1 MTTIALLGAG
11 GNMGT
16 RISRTFLS
24 EPGFQVSHIEPS
36 ASHQSK
42 LRERGIE
49 SIDQADAV
57 PQADIIIMAI
67 ADTLI
72 GPVSAEVVPLMKS
85 GAMLICLD
93 PAAPHAGLLPERS
106 DISYFVTHPSH
117 PPIFNDETD
126 PAARAD
132 HFGSG
137 LAKQCIVNALM
148 QGPES
153 DYERGETIAKLM
165 WQPVL
170 RSHRVTVE
178 QMAYL
183 EPVLSET
190 VGATCVTIIGEAL
203 EEVVKRGVPREAAKD
218 FIMGHLN
225 VEIAIVFK
233 QIDWNFSSGAQKA
246 IEEAKRSIIRDDWK
260 KVFEPEEL
268 TRSVKSITE
277 T

>member
-1 MTTIALLGAG
+1 MTRIAILGAG

-16 RISRTFLS
+16 RVSRTLLN
-24 EPGFQVSHIEPS
+24 EEAYEALHIEPS
-36 ASHQSK
+36 PSHQEK
-42 LRERGIE
+42 LKARGIE
-49 SIDQADAV
+49 PV
-57 PQADIIIMAI
+57 PQAEAIPEADVIIMAI

-72 GPVSAEVVPLMKS
+72 GKVSQDVVPLMKP

-93 PAAPHAGLLPERS
+93 PAAPHAGLLPKRE
-106 DISYFVTHPSH
+106 DISYFVTHPAH

-126 PAARAD
+126 PEARRD
-132 HFGSG
+132 YFGSG

-153 DYERGETIAKLM
+153 DYERGENIAKLM

-190 VGATCVTIIGEAL
+190 VGATCITVIGEAM
-203 EEVVKRGVPREAAKD
+203 EEAIKRGVPRDAARD
-218 FIMGHLN
+218 FILGHLTI
-225 VEIAIVFK
+225 EIAIVFK
-233 QIDWNFSSGAQKA
+233 EIDWNFSAGAQKA
-246 IEEAKRSIIRDDWK
+246 IEEAKQQIFRHDWK

-268 TRSVKSITE
+268 QRSVKSITNS
-277 T
+277 

>member
-16 RISRTFLS
+16 RVSRTFLT
-24 EPGFQVSHIEPS
+24 EPDFQVLHVEPS
-36 ASHQSK
+36 SSHQEK
-42 LRERGIE
+42 LSERGIE
-49 SIDQADAV
+49 SINQTEAV
-57 PQADIIIMAI
+57 PQADVIIMAI

-72 GPVSAEVVPLMKS
+72 GPVSQEIVPLMRS

-93 PAAPHAGLLPERS
+93 PAAPHAGLLPDRS
-106 DISYFVTHPSH
+106 DITYFVTHPSH

-126 PAARAD
+126 PAARAN

-148 QGPES
+148 QGPEF
-153 DYERGETIAKLM
+153 DYERGETIAKMM
-165 WQPVL
+165 WQPVV

-225 VEIAIVFK
+225 IEIAIVFK

-246 IEEAKRSIIRDDWK
+246 IEEAKKSIFRDDWK
-260 KVFEPEEL
+260 KVFEPDEL
-268 TRSVKSITE
+268 TRSVKSITNS
-277 T
+277 

>member
-1 MTTIALLGAG
+1 MTRIAILGAG

-16 RISRTFLS
+16 RVSRTLL
-24 EPGFQVSHIEPS
+24 EEEAYDVLHVEPS
-36 ASHQSK
+36 PSHQEK
-42 LRERGIE
+42 LKARGL
-49 SIDQADAV
+49 APV
-57 PQADIIIMAI
+57 PQADAIPEADVIIMAI

-72 GPVSAEVVPLMKS
+72 GKVSQDVVPLMKP

-93 PAAPHAGLLPERS
+93 PAAPHAGLLPKRE
-106 DISYFVTHPSH
+106 DISYFVTHPAH

-126 PAARAD
+126 PDARRD
-132 HFGSG
+132 YFGSG

-153 DYERGETIAKLM
+153 DYERGETIAQLM

-190 VGATCVTIIGEAL
+190 VGATCITIIGEAM
-203 EEVVKRGVPREAAKD
+203 EEAIKRGVPRDAARD
-218 FIMGHLN
+218 FILGHLTI
-225 VEIAIVFK
+225 EIAIVFK
-233 QIDWNFSSGAQKA
+233 EIDWNFSAGAQKA
-246 IEEAKRSIIRDDWK
+246 IEEAKQQIFRHDWK

-268 TRSVKSITE
+268 QRSVKSITNS
-277 T
+277 

>member
-1 MTTIALLGAG
+1 
-11 GNMGT
+11 MGT
-16 RISRTFLS
+16 RVSRTLLN
-24 EPGFQVSHIEPS
+24 EEAYEALHVEPS
-36 ASHQSK
+36 PSHQEK
-42 LRERGIE
+42 LKARGIVP
-49 SIDQADAV
+49 V
-57 PQADIIIMAI
+57 PQAEAIPEADVIIMAI

-72 GPVSAEVVPLMKS
+72 GKVSQDVVPLMKP

-93 PAAPHAGLLPERS
+93 PAAPHAGLLPKRE
-106 DISYFVTHPSH
+106 DISYFVTHPAH

-126 PAARAD
+126 PEARRD
-132 HFGSG
+132 YFGSG

-190 VGATCVTIIGEAL
+190 VGATCITVIGEAM
-203 EEVVKRGVPREAAKD
+203 EEAIKRGVPRDAARD
-218 FIMGHLN
+218 FILGHLTI
-225 VEIAIVFK
+225 EIAIVFK
-233 QIDWNFSSGAQKA
+233 EIDWNFSAGAQKA
-246 IEEAKRSIIRDDWK
+246 IEEAKQQIFRHDWK

-268 TRSVKSITE
+268 QRSVKSITNS
-277 T
+277 